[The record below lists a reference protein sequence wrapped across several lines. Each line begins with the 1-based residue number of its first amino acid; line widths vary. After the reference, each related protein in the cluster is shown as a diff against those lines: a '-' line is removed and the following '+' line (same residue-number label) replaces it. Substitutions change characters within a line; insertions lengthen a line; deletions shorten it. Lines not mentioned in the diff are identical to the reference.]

1 MTNKR
6 FFFKINRMAAGISG
20 AISYRLEQ
28 KMGYELR
35 YLTRARP
42 FLATGAIVAI
52 AVFNG
57 IGGTLAYA
65 QEKEPAAVTIQWD
78 KPIVTSRSTA
88 TLQVVV
94 NPMTEPGSPIHDGAF
109 AALKGLGA
117 DYVRYV
123 PWLPYPRLAVAEL
136 EAPTVSK
143 TSWDFTRIDPMTKD
157 FMAATEGHPVIIN
170 FSTMP
175 AWLFKTDKPITYPAD
190 PDQVYWDYTQGSE
203 LVDPTGKQ
211 LGDYYGRLFSWY
223 TKGGFTDENGVKH
236 DSGYHFKIPVWEV
249 LNEPE
254 FEHKTTP
261 QQYTER
267 YDAIVEGIRRVNPET
282 KFMGMA
288 LAMPS
293 LVPDYFEYFLN
304 PKNHKPGIPIDYISY
319 HFYASPTADQT
330 ISDWQYTFFDQADGF
345 LHTVRYAEAIRKR
358 LSPHT
363 KVDLDELGV
372 ILADGIGNVD
382 PNHPTKPYP
391 ARYWN
396 LAGAMYAYLYIELAK
411 LQIDLVGESQLVG
424 YPTQFPS
431 VTMIDW
437 NNGKPN
443 ARFEVLRLIKDN
455 FGPGDKLVETAL
467 TDGFGSD
474 VAVQAFQTARGKR
487 LLLVNK
493 RDKSVDL
500 PLPAEAEHA
509 TAVGVDERSGEEPAR
524 SLSISGGKVTLNPF
538 AVVVVSW

>member
-1 MTNKR
+1 
-6 FFFKINRMAAGISG
+6 
-20 AISYRLEQ
+20 
-28 KMGYELR
+28 
-35 YLTRARP
+35 
-42 FLATGAIVAI
+42 
-52 AVFNG
+52 
-57 IGGTLAYA
+57 
-65 QEKEPAAVTIQWD
+65 
-78 KPIVTSRSTA
+78 
-88 TLQVVV
+88 
-94 NPMTEPGSPIHDGAF
+94 
-109 AALKGLGA
+109 
-117 DYVRYV
+117 
-123 PWLPYPRLAVAEL
+123 
-136 EAPTVSK
+136 
-143 TSWDFTRIDPMTKD
+143 
-157 FMAATEGHPVIIN
+157 
-170 FSTMP
+170 MP
-175 AWLFKTDKPITYPAD
+175 AWLFKTDKPVTYPAD

-223 TKGGFTDENGVKH
+223 TKGGFTDENGARH
-236 DSGYHFKIPVWEV
+236 ESGYHFKIPVWEV

-267 YDAIVEGIRRVNPET
+267 YDAIVEGIRRVNPDT

-455 FGPGDKLVETAL
+455 FGPGDKLVETGL
-467 TDGFGSD
+467 PDGIGSD
-474 VAVQAFQTARGKR
+474 IAAQAFQTAHGKR

-493 RDKSVDL
+493 RDKSVEL
-500 PLPAEAEHA
+500 PLPKEAGQA
-509 TAVGVDERSGEEPAR
+509 TAVVVDEKSAEDPAR
-524 SLSISGGKVTLNPF
+524 KIEINDGKVTLNPF
-538 AVVVVSW
+538 AVAVISW